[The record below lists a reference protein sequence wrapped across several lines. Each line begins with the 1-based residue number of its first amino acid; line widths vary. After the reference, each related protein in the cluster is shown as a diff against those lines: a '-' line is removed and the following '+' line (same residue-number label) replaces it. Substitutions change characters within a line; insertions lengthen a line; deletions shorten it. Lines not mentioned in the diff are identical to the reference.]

1 MICRITGTITSVEPP
16 AIVLEIEGQ
25 GLSYEILTPA
35 YLAAQLANQVGQR
48 ITLITIQY
56 LESQGQGSSFIPR
69 LIGFQH
75 ASDRRFFE
83 VFITVKGI
91 GNRKALRAMAIE
103 PARIARAI
111 TSRDA
116 AALKELPEIGKRLAD
131 TIVAELTG
139 KVDAFLSSSEI
150 ESLDAAINDAAIKPA
165 RAVASGPHEEA
176 IEILVALGET
186 REQADRRV
194 SLALSRAAVKGHQEP
209 TAAQL
214 VDMVFGST

>member
-111 TSRDA
+111 ASRDA

-150 ESLDAAINDAAIKPA
+150 ESLDAAIKPA
-165 RAVASGPHEEA
+165 RALASGPHEEA

>member
-150 ESLDAAINDAAIKPA
+150 ESLDAAIKPA

>member
-35 YLAAQLANQVGQR
+35 YLAVQLANQVGQR
-48 ITLITIQY
+48 VTLITIQY

-75 ASDRRFFE
+75 ASDCRFFE

-111 TSRDA
+111 ASRDA

-150 ESLDAAINDAAIKPA
+150 ESLDAAIKPA
-165 RAVASGPHEEA
+165 RALASGPHEEA

>member
-35 YLAAQLANQVGQR
+35 YLAVQLANQVGQR
-48 ITLITIQY
+48 VTLITIQY

-111 TSRDA
+111 ASRDA

-150 ESLDAAINDAAIKPA
+150 ESLDAAIKPA
-165 RAVASGPHEEA
+165 RALASGPHEEA

>member
-150 ESLDAAINDAAIKPA
+150 ESLDAAIKPA
-165 RAVASGPHEEA
+165 RALASGPHEEA

>member
-48 ITLITIQY
+48 VTLITIQY

-150 ESLDAAINDAAIKPA
+150 ESLDAAIKPA

>member
-1 MICRITGTITSVEPP
+1 MICRITGTITAVEPP
-16 AIVLEIEGQ
+16 AIVLEVEGQ
-25 GLSYEILTPA
+25 GLSYEVLTPA

-48 ITLITIQY
+48 VTLITIQY

-69 LIGFQH
+69 LIGFQS

-111 TSRDA
+111 AARDA

-150 ESLDAAINDAAIKPA
+150 ASLDAAIKPT
-165 RAVASGPHEEA
+165 RALASGPHEEA

-194 SLALSRAAVKGHQEP
+194 SLAISRALVKGDREP

-214 VDMVFGST
+214 VDMVFGTK

>member
-35 YLAAQLANQVGQR
+35 YLAVQLANQVGQR
-48 ITLITIQY
+48 VTLITIQY

-150 ESLDAAINDAAIKPA
+150 ESLDAAIKPA

>member
-35 YLAAQLANQVGQR
+35 YLAVQLANQVGQR
-48 ITLITIQY
+48 VTLITIQY

-150 ESLDAAINDAAIKPA
+150 ESLDAAIKPA
-165 RAVASGPHEEA
+165 RALASGPHEEA

>member
-35 YLAAQLANQVGQR
+35 YLAVQLANQVGQR
-48 ITLITIQY
+48 VTLITIQY

-111 TSRDA
+111 ASRDA

-150 ESLDAAINDAAIKPA
+150 ESLDAAIKPA

>member
-48 ITLITIQY
+48 VTLITIQY

-150 ESLDAAINDAAIKPA
+150 ESLDAAIKPA
-165 RAVASGPHEEA
+165 RALASGPHEEA